1 MPVVLTK
8 AFSIWEAN
16 REKPK
21 YQGCY
26 DKVQV
31 ELQGIEFYLTFFSL
45 SLISLDLIL
54 GMQWLEMLG
63 FMVCNGKQL
72 TKDFIW
78 DN

>member
-54 GMQWLEMLG
+54 GMQ
-63 FMVCNGKQL
+63 
-72 TKDFIW
+72 
-78 DN
+78 